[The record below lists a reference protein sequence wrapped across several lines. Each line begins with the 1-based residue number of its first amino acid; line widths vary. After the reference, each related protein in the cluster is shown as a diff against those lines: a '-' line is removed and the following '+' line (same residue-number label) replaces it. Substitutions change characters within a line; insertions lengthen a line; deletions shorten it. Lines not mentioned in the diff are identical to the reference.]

1 MLEAPAVNVITNPH
15 ALVVHNEEPGKVVL
29 TSFADGDSIR
39 DSWDGRSRE
48 KRFEY
53 LGPAPA
59 VTAQLDPER
68 VLLLDLNQT
77 NNGRTL
83 APASGTAG
91 TRWAGRWLLWMEDA
105 LLTYASLL

>member
-1 MLEAPAVNVITNPH
+1 VGDATFSGAGKSSFAAFERGRGIT
-15 ALVVHNEEPGKVVL
+15 VV
-29 TSFADGDSIR
+29 TSFADTESIR

-59 VTAQLDPER
+59 VSAQLDPDR
-68 VLLLDLNQT
+68 VLLLDLNQA
-77 NNGRTL
+77 NNSRTL
-83 APASGTAG
+83 APASDTAG